1 MTFGTIFFIIVAAIV
16 LFQLR
21 NVLGRRT
28 GSERPPFDPYTRTE
42 KTIEPQGN
50 VVTLPNRRETGVTEA
65 VVVDRYA
72 AIDKIVPVAEPANAE
87 LRRIQ
92 DADPSFD
99 AKAFIDGVK
108 IAYEMIVTAFA
119 AGDRKALKSLL
130 SQEAYAGFETAI
142 AEREARAEKMQSTFV
157 GIDDAKIV
165 AGETK
170 EREVLIT
177 VRIVSQLITAVTS
190 ATGEVIDGD
199 PETVVEVKDV
209 WTFARDT
216 RSRDPNWKLVETQSE
231 NA

>member
-1 MTFGTIFFIIVAAIV
+1 MRGRLTYMRSCGRGETAGYGRCTDRHTGIADTMTFGTIFFIIVAAIV

-28 GSERPPFDPYTRTE
+28 GSERPPFDPYTRPE

-50 VVTLPNRRETGVTEA
+50 VVTLPSRRETGVTDA

-92 DADPSFD
+92 DADPTFD

-119 AGDRKALKSLL
+119 AGDRKTLKSLL
-130 SQEAYAGFETAI
+130 SAEAYSGFESAITDRESRSEKWNPPLSASTTPSLSRPRPRTA
-142 AEREARAEKMQSTFV
+142 
-157 GIDDAKIV
+157 
-165 AGETK
+165 
-170 EREVLIT
+170 
-177 VRIVSQLITAVTS
+177 
-190 ATGEVIDGD
+190 
-199 PETVVEVKDV
+199 
-209 WTFARDT
+209 
-216 RSRDPNWKLVETQSE
+216 RS
-231 NA
+231 